1 VQVYGGPS
9 VRYLSQHNVSTTSVN
24 IAPFV
29 PGNSLSVFSMAS
41 MDDLTTTFYGG
52 MGGLSFTTDLGN
64 KMKLTLG
71 GEGGLYYSQ
80 SSLSGSQTFSV
91 PATQTSGLNGGL
103 SGATTPAQSVTAA
116 NNISGSGNGIAYTM
130 TGKGAVT
137 YDLSDMMQLSFGASA
152 QYLSRVPT
160 VQNAAPTIATNTYA
174 GVNNGTITYT
184 SAATNPPSISFGSMW
199 NFGGTVSLTNH
210 F

>member
-1 VQVYGGPS
+1 
-9 VRYLSQHNVSTTSVN
+9 
-24 IAPFV
+24 
-29 PGNSLSVFSMAS
+29 
-41 MDDLTTTFYGG
+41 
-52 MGGLSFTTDLGN
+52 
-64 KMKLTLG
+64 MKLTLG

-91 PATQTSGLNGGL
+91 PQTQNTGPPGSLV
-103 SGATTPAQSVTAA
+103 PAQSVTAA
-116 NNISGSGNGIAYTM
+116 NNISGSDSGIAYAV

-137 YDLSDMMQLSFGASA
+137 YDLSDTMQVSFGGSA

-174 GVNNGTITYT
+174 GGNNGTITYT
-184 SAATNPPSISFGSMW
+184 SAATNSPSISFGSMW